1 MRRTVPRPVALGSG
15 RSLLKT
21 IRWIVFPATPNG
33 NMQKRI
39 PARRLRL
46 RAFVAKNDS
55 LDRFSGYAEREYAE
69 TYPGPSP

>member
-1 MRRTVPRPVALGSG
+1 MDSLDCFSGFAVGLNAPHRT
-15 RSLLKT
+15 
-21 IRWIVFPATPNG
+21 
-33 NMQKRI
+33 
-39 PARRLRL
+39 PARRFGL